1 MSHRWWIGSC
11 RRYVPNVSMVN
22 SLPSDRRPRRPHWSS
37 RTGVAGASVMP
48 ASCRALRQDVDE
60 LLELAEVAALERA
73 VAVGAVLP
81 HDRIAGVPVGLR
93 LGVQPVQVTGA
104 LLDLLEHPAL
114 RGVVVVPL
122 VAEDH
127 DGVLRGELLA
137 VPLPEHLD

>member
-48 ASCRALRQDVDE
+48 ASCRGLRQDVDE

-73 VAVGAVLP
+73 IAVGAVLP
-81 HDRIAGVPVGLR
+81 HDRVAGVPVAAG
-93 LGVQPVQVTGA
+93 LGVQPEDVAGL
-104 LLDLLEHPAL
+104 LLDLLDDP
-114 RGVVVVPL
+114 G
-122 VAEDH
+122 
-127 DGVLRGELLA
+127 
-137 VPLPEHLD
+137 